1 MRFVRQADVQVR
13 LPNNWEHQVRRA
25 KTAILAKVRQ
35 AARDARAGGKTGQAF
50 RDAVCKAAHKAI
62 NETAGVWSKAK
73 KALAEVSND
82 KCWYCECKEERSDLH
97 VDHFRPKGRVTGE
110 KDHSGYWWLALDWR
124 NFRLACTYC
133 NCVREDSE
141 IDENGG
147 KGSKF
152 PIISPP
158 ARMLRPQDPQDRTS
172 LLDPV
177 VRADVDKL
185 TFTRNG
191 LPQPVTQDNKTE
203 DWKRVQDSI
212 EVYHLRETRLKR
224 AREAL
229 AIEIEEDVKVATDC
243 LARGDLDS
251 FATVSD
257 RLVSRIRPD
266 AKYTTFA
273 RLVLGSYR
281 SKEWVEKLW
290 SHL

>member
-1 MRFVRQADVQVR
+1 MRFIRQADVQVR
-13 LPNNWEHQVRRA
+13 LPKDWDNKVREA
-25 KTAILAKVRQ
+25 KATIVAKVRL
-35 AARDARAGGKTGQAF
+35 AARNARAEGKIGEAF
-50 RDAVCKAAHKAI
+50 RKVVCKAAHKAI
-62 NETAGVWSKAK
+62 TEAAGVWSDAK
-73 KALAEVSND
+73 EALAGVSND
-82 KCWYCECKEERSDLH
+82 KCWYCECKEDRSDLH

-147 KGSKF
+147 KGNKF
-152 PIISPP
+152 PIIAPP
-158 ARMLRPQDPQDRTS
+158 ARMRGPLDTQDRTS

-177 VRADVDKL
+177 IRADVEKL

-191 LPQPVTQDNKTE
+191 LPQAVTPDDQTE

-212 EVYHLRETRLKR
+212 EVFHLRETRLKR

-229 AIEIEEDVKVATDC
+229 AIEIEEDVKVATSC
-243 LARGDLDS
+243 LERGDLDS
-251 FATVSD
+251 FTILSD

-266 AKYTTFA
+266 AKYVTFA
-273 RLVLGSYR
+273 RLVLGSHR

-290 SHL
+290 SHI